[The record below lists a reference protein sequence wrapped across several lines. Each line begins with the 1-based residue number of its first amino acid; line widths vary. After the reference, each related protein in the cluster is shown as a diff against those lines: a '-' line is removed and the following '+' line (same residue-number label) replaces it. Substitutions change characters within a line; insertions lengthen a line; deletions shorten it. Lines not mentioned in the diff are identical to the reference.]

1 MTKDYKD
8 KLLTIPNVLSIVRIF
23 LLIPFI
29 MLYRADKYGASIGLL
44 FLSGATDMIDGFI
57 ARRFNM
63 ISTVGKILDPLA
75 DKITQ
80 VTVAICLAL
89 KTPAIM
95 PVLIVFCVKEFLMMI
110 GSALLIKK
118 GARPAEAKWW
128 GKVGTVVIYGFLFM
142 VLFSNIFPSFIPEC
156 VFSAMSYIT
165 IGSILYSLFSYSN
178 IFFDVW
184 NGRYDFN
191 AEHQN
196 KVEGE

>member
-89 KTPAIM
+89 KTPTIM

-142 VLFSNIFPSFIPEC
+142 VLFSNIFPSFVPEC

-184 NGRYDFN
+184 NGRYDFS

>member
-1 MTKDYKD
+1 MAKDYTNKIV
-8 KLLTIPNVLSIVRIF
+8 TIPNVLSIVRIL

-29 MLYRADKYGASIGLL
+29 VFYNVEKYGISIGLL

-57 ARRFNM
+57 ARKFNM
-63 ISTVGKILDPLA
+63 ISTIGKLLDPLA

-89 KTPAIM
+89 KTPTIM

-142 VLFSNIFPSFIPEC
+142 VMVSNIFPLLIPEC
-156 VFSAMSYIT
+156 VFLAMSYIT

-196 KVEGE
+196 RVEEE